1 RSSDSVKTSFARL
14 NVPSSWAIC
23 WTVSTMTRLISSA
36 SAVGTVEN
44 AAVRL
49 TSAIGPH
56 LQDVRVRLRRVR
68 ANSEADR
75 LAHFVL
81 AGARCPGTCQV
92 ALRSVGVAHGEVR
105 REVAEVRG
113 LRVEGTLLVLPA
125 RDHFL
130 LEHPC
135 LLARSGYRGAPRLRR
150 GVPSHPGAWGRS
162 EPPCSING

>member
-1 RSSDSVKTSFARL
+1 MSVATTRAPALAARTAAS
-14 NVPSSWAIC
+14 PSPLPISC
-23 WTVSTMTRLISSA
+23 TVSTMTRLISSA

-113 LRVEGTLLVLPA
+113 LGVERPLLVLPA
-125 RDHFL
+125 RDDLFFERRHRHPL
-130 LEHPC
+130 L
-135 LLARSGYRGAPRLRR
+135 GRG
-150 GVPSHPGAWGRS
+150 
-162 EPPCSING
+162 C